1 MFDSRNVIAINSTR
15 NSKPVN
21 VNWYSVLIVAKFK
34 VEQRAN
40 GRMDRMKLQ
49 TDLNRHCLAN
59 TVTSL
64 FAGVHFITGKNLS
77 KSITFLKLVDRKQLG
92 R

>member
-21 VNWYSVLIVAKFK
+21 VNGYSVLIVAKFK

-40 GRMDRMKLQ
+40 GRMNRMKLQ
-49 TDLNRHCLAN
+49 TDLNRHC
-59 TVTSL
+59 
-64 FAGVHFITGKNLS
+64 
-77 KSITFLKLVDRKQLG
+77 
-92 R
+92 